1 MNTATQFNWTTALP
15 LLAFMALGASSAD
28 AAQVRA
34 TLSSREAY
42 IGVPVTL
49 HVEIDNARS
58 HEPPAVPDTAGAD
71 VTSAGAPRRSSQT
84 TIING
89 KVDERSSLTYVWQ
102 ITPRHEGTFTIPPLQ
117 VKVDGRSE
125 TTLPQPFVATKSET
139 GDLLFVEV
147 SGQHDKVYVG
157 QPLELKLK
165 IWIKPYHD
173 SEFDLTLS
181 EGNMWQM
188 IAEQTN
194 WGSFTE
200 RMKQLAEENK
210 RPGGEEVLRADD
222 SGQERSYYLYEI
234 DATIYPKRPGQ
245 IDAGDVQIVVN
256 YPTRLGKSR
265 DPFASFFDDS
275 DFPFGAGSLFSGRD
289 FSPFNRNTLTIAD
302 SRPLAAGATVDA
314 TDVSPIP
321 TAGRPA
327 DYRGAVGNYQIITQA
342 VPTTVKAGDPITL
355 HIGVTGTGPMEL
367 VQAPPL
373 ASLPELTTDF
383 KVPDE
388 PLAGVVQDNAKLFT
402 VSIRPRREGITEIPA
417 IPLSFFDPAKEEFVT
432 VHSDPIA
439 IQVDKADT
447 LALASIVGS
456 ANSSS
461 AGQAEGSGQPNA
473 ASTLRLDNFADSD
486 LIRSTQPFTIWGLAF
501 PLLVPPLVF
510 LGVAVGRNWR
520 TIGSGFAKFRFAAAS
535 SACRALDAAR
545 SPSDISR
552 TVLGYVARRVHSNP
566 NTITRDEAVS
576 RLREHGVAEAGDR
589 VDQLLTQCER
599 SAYAGVGETA
609 AGSLITQAKDC
620 IQWLSQQRLSHTG

>member
-1 MNTATQFNWTTALP
+1 MNTAPRFNWATAFA
-15 LLAFMALGASSAD
+15 LLAFTALGAASAD
-28 AAQVRA
+28 AAHVRA
-34 TLSSREAY
+34 MLSSREAY
-42 IGVPVTL
+42 VGVPVTL
-49 HVEIDNARS
+49 QIEIDNARS
-58 HEPPAVPDTAGAD
+58 HDPPEVPDIPGTD

-89 KVDERSSLTYVWQ
+89 KVDERSSVTYVWQ
-102 ITPRHEGTFTIPPLQ
+102 ITPRREGTFTIPALQ
-117 VKVDGRSE
+117 VQVDGHSE
-125 TTLPQPFVATKSET
+125 TTLPQRFVATKSET
-139 GDLLFVEV
+139 GDLLYVEV
-147 SGQHDKVYVG
+147 SGKHDKVYVG

-165 IWIKPYHD
+165 IWIRPYHD
-173 SEFDLTLS
+173 AEFDLTLS

-194 WGSFTE
+194 WGAFTE
-200 RMKQLAEENK
+200 RMHQLSEENN
-210 RPGGEEVLRADD
+210 RPGGEEVLRADG

-256 YPTRLGKSR
+256 YPTRLAKSR

-289 FSPFNRNTLTIAD
+289 FSAFNRNTLSIAD
-302 SRPLAAGATVDA
+302 ARPLVAGATVDA
-314 TDVSPIP
+314 VDVSPIP

-327 DYRGAVGNYQIITQA
+327 DYRGAVGSYQIMTQA

-402 VSIRPRREGITEIPA
+402 VSIRPRREGITQIPA

-447 LALASIVGS
+447 LALAAIVGG
-456 ANSSS
+456 ASSPG
-461 AGQAEGSGQPNA
+461 ADAAQNSGQPNA
-473 ASTLRLDNFADSD
+473 AAALRLDNFTDGE
-486 LIRSTQPFTIWGLAF
+486 LLRNTQPFNIWSLAF
-501 PLLVPPLVF
+501 PLLVPPFVF
-510 LGVAVGRNWR
+510 IAFVIGRNWHR
-520 TIGSGFAKFRFAAAS
+520 LGSGFAKFRFAAAG
-535 SACRALDAAR
+535 SACKALDAAH

-566 NTITRDEAVS
+566 HTITRDEAVA
-576 RLREHGVAEAGDR
+576 RLREQGVADAGER

-599 SAYAGVGETA
+599 RAYAGSDGIDDST
-609 AGSLITQAKDC
+609 LINQAKDC
-620 IQWLSQQRLSHTG
+620 IRWLSQQRLSHTG